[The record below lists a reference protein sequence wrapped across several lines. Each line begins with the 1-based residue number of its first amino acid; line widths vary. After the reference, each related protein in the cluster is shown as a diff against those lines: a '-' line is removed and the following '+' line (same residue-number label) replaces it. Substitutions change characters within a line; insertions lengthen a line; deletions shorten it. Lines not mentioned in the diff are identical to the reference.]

1 MADNDFT
8 AVVDVKPASTATR
21 PHPATPPQ
29 ADAESLDTQ
38 IKQDP
43 DTILSASVPLTPS
56 TRKRPAQPLHTL
68 RDSSPLFS
76 DSGLPT
82 PPPLH
87 GTALIDDVPISST
100 ASTAPC
106 PGEAR
111 PQSSRTAVHSTDTG
125 EPDDAPSTSRSN
137 SQGASSSFTA
147 FRSPAAPS
155 GSQPAA
161 DNEPLPRPAKRERR
175 APPPRCDILPQ
186 PAHPPQLDRTPD
198 NYWNHMMP
206 HHPWARYITPL
217 PEWTGLSNDNVTSAL
232 PKNVYAHLGNGG
244 YLGTRFVK
252 SLFPRKFRG
261 VPSAD
266 SKLPIMELMRM
277 EHAIDFRRHA
287 SNLIEEVLHRR
298 YMPVDPH
305 LPPASAGV
313 PPSLVYPPRWKQ
325 RFPVLYQVVAK
336 NREQHS
342 WIRLEAALRQGLLM
356 GLLSQTHPQCVQRSF
371 EFPPPIPLL
380 PYNGDGHQ
388 DTLFL
393 RVNEFVFVTPPSAN
407 KLVLGIVLSAPR
419 RGDGEV
425 NNLKIAFEGC
435 PEAVTVSPIICD
447 FPLTEIEVD
456 DFVLAETRINVS
468 CAMRFSEPPISRDAQ
483 SELIDLARQFLPAY
497 PADGILPLRVSKLDR
512 EDTEW
517 IEDRGNS
524 FTSYTADPRSARKRM
539 GQLFSA
545 ACSALAAN
553 ALIGDDKSTHHE
565 MATVPSLTA
574 FPLRLEFRLSE
585 MTSDNKHDFRSLRV
599 LSTCNS
605 KPRSHVT
612 VPSNEPSNDTAGLTG
627 IAAL

>member
-1 MADNDFT
+1 MT
-8 AVVDVKPASTATR
+8 
-21 PHPATPPQ
+21 
-29 ADAESLDTQ
+29 
-38 IKQDP
+38 
-43 DTILSASVPLTPS
+43 
-56 TRKRPAQPLHTL
+56 
-68 RDSSPLFS
+68 
-76 DSGLPT
+76 
-82 PPPLH
+82 
-87 GTALIDDVPISST
+87 
-100 ASTAPC
+100 C
-106 PGEAR
+106 P
-111 PQSSRTAVHSTDTG
+111 
-125 EPDDAPSTSRSN
+125 
-137 SQGASSSFTA
+137 
-147 FRSPAAPS
+147 
-155 GSQPAA
+155 
-161 DNEPLPRPAKRERR
+161 PLPRLQLHPIQAKPVPNRLGLLSIPPTQESLMMLRLLLDPTAKEPRRPSPLSDLQQPPLAHNLRRTTSHSPDHAKRERR

-232 PKNVYAHLGNGG
+232 PKIVYAHLVTGE
-244 YLGTRFVK
+244 YLGTRFEK
-252 SLFPRKFRG
+252 SLFSRKFRG

-298 YMPVDPH
+298 YTPADPD
-305 LPPASAGV
+305 LPPAPAGV

-336 NREQHS
+336 NREQYS
-342 WIRLEAALRQGLLM
+342 RIRLEAAIRQGRLM
-356 GLLSQTHPQCVQRSF
+356 GLLSQTHSLACKDPSNSLRQSRYSRTTAMDTRT
-371 EFPPPIPLL
+371 
-380 PYNGDGHQ
+380 PY
-388 DTLFL
+388 FF

-407 KLVLGIVLSAPR
+407 KLVLGIVLFASR
-419 RGDGEV
+419 RGVGEV

-447 FPLTEIEVD
+447 FPLKEIEVD
-456 DFVLAETRINVS
+456 DFVLAEPRINVS
-468 CAMRFSEPPISRDAQ
+468 CAMRFFEPPISRDAQ
-483 SELIDLARQFLPAY
+483 SELIDLARRFLLAY

-524 FTSYTADPRSARKRM
+524 FTTYTTDPRSARKRM

-553 ALIGDDKSTHHE
+553 ALIGDDKNTHHV

-585 MTSDNKHDFRSLRV
+585 MTSDSGWSVQRPVDVWVEHS
-599 LSTCNS
+599 STVG
-605 KPRSHVT
+605 RT
-612 VPSNEPSNDTAGLTG
+612 VIRQTRFSFN
-627 IAAL
+627 